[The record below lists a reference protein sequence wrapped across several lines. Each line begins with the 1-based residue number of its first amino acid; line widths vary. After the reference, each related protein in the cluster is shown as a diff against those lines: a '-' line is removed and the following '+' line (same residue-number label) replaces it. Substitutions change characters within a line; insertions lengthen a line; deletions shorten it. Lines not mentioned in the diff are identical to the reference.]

1 MVQIGFFRAISQNN
15 LGFLSELYTKHKSPE
30 FDKLIVDIDVLLK
43 SKYGTKSYS
52 LEEFLTT
59 TEKAKIYIKMS
70 KDQVYNMA
78 ATLIVSMYSV
88 YLYETY
94 TKKKLEHLYGVC
106 FGVVPASLVSFCET
120 PQDILDSIPLVS
132 CT

>member
-43 SKYGTKSYS
+43 SKYGTKNYS

-59 TEKAKIYIKMS
+59 TEKAKILYQNVKRPS
-70 KDQVYNMA
+70 VQHG

-106 FGVVPASLVSFCET
+106 FGVVPL
-120 PQDILDSIPLVS
+120 PR
-132 CT
+132 